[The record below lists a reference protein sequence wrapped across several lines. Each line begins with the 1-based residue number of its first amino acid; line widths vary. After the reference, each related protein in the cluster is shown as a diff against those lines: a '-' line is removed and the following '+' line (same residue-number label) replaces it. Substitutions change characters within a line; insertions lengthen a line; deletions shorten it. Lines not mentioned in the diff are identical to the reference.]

1 MPVQTV
7 VEQLCDFFASRDT
20 EAYLVGGIVRDLL
33 PESVPGGRTD
43 DVDIATDSLDVYQD
57 LARAMD
63 GHSVWLDEEREIV
76 RLIAPSAP
84 GISHIDISRIRGE
97 IGQDLAMRDFTVD
110 AMALPIS
117 RDALADPRG
126 HLIDPLGGLF
136 DLGARTIRQVSTSA
150 FRDDPAR
157 LMRAPR
163 LAAQLDFEID
173 HETEANI
180 RADSHLI
187 GGVVSERVRDEMLG
201 ILSEDRASRS
211 LRMLDRLDL
220 LCRVIPELETAK
232 GVEQPKEHH
241 WDVFDH
247 LIEAAGR
254 VEALL
259 ERSQCQ
265 TPEFVVELTPRFE
278 GMDSY
283 FEQPVGDGQ
292 TRRTILKLAALLH
305 DVAKPTTKSVEPSG
319 RIRFLGHSEEGADIA
334 VAVLRRL
341 RLGGQVVEL
350 VRKMVRH
357 HLRPAQMAPIGELP
371 SGRAVFRYYR
381 DLGNAAVDTLY
392 LSLADH
398 LAARGPDLER
408 EEWARQCRVVSHI
421 LGDGRERSAPEAMP
435 RLLNGHDMMAIFS
448 LSPGPRI
455 GILLNVVQEAQANG
469 DIDTREEA
477 IELVRSRL
485 ESGGAVA

>member
-7 VEQLCDFFASRDT
+7 IEQLCDFFASRDT
-20 EAYLVGGIVRDLL
+20 EAYLVGGVVRDLL
-33 PESVPGGRTD
+33 LGSVPGARTD
-43 DVDIATDSLDVYQD
+43 DVDIATDSLEVYQD
-57 LARAMD
+57 LAQAMD
-63 GHSVWLDEEREIV
+63 GHAVWMDEEREIV
-76 RLIAPSAP
+76 RLIAPSAS
-84 GISHIDISRIRGE
+84 GISHVDISRMRGT

-117 RDALADPRG
+117 QDALADPRG
-126 HLIDPLGGLF
+126 HLIDPLGGLS
-136 DLGARTIRQVSTSA
+136 DLEARTIRQVSASA

-173 HETEANI
+173 RETEARI

-187 GGVVSERVRDEMLG
+187 GGVASERVRDELLG
-201 ILSEDRASRS
+201 ILVEDRTSRS
-211 LRMLDRLDL
+211 LRILDRLDL
-220 LCRVIPELETAK
+220 LCRVIPELEAAK
-232 GVEQPKEHH
+232 GVAQPKEHH

-247 LIEAAGR
+247 LVETASR
-254 VEALL
+254 VEVLL
-259 ERSQCQ
+259 GAGSEQ
-265 TPEFVVELTPRFE
+265 PEFVGRLTPRFE
-278 GMDSY
+278 GMESY

-305 DVAKPTTKSVEPSG
+305 DVAKPATKSMEPSG
-319 RIRFLGHSEEGADIA
+319 RIRFLGHSEEGAGIA
-334 VAVLRRL
+334 VEVLRRL
-341 RLGGQVVEL
+341 RLGGQSVEL
-350 VRKMVRH
+350 VRKMVRY
-357 HLRPAQMAPIGELP
+357 HLRPAQMAPVGELP

-381 DLGNAAVDTLY
+381 DLGDAAVDTLY

-421 LGDGRERSAPEAMP
+421 LGEGRERSAPEAMP
-435 RLLNGHDMMAIFS
+435 RLLNGYDLMAIFS

-469 DIDTREEA
+469 DIYTREEA

-485 ESGGAVA
+485 ESGGALA